1 MGMAVPVREG
11 SPILPAGRV
20 EPIRIVT
27 KELAL
32 DEQFEAW
39 RDFMAAAI
47 DIEFPAGAESGFDAE
62 QDVWNLGSMAL
73 ARARMPGGGERVWH
87 HLDRHPLD
95 HWCLV
100 LVIPE
105 REHAAE
111 PELFLR
117 SLARPFEGHGNGA
130 DTVISLYV
138 PRDLFRSGAATL
150 DRLDNRIPPGPLAA
164 LLADYMLSLSRRL
177 PELPSEAFPAVIEA
191 TREMIGACLLPGA
204 DRLEAASD
212 ILAASTVDRARRIV
226 NQHLGASGF
235 GPVQLG
241 RMLGVSRSRLY
252 RLFEPLGG
260 VTAYIR
266 RQRLLA
272 AHRALL
278 DPLETSAIVAISER
292 VGFPDASAFSRAFR
306 AEFGYSPS
314 HARAALARR
323 TAAPSVRRPGGGASG
338 LSLGDIL
345 NRLSA

>member
-1 MGMAVPVREG
+1 MAVPLGEV
-11 SPILPAGRV
+11 SSTLPSGKV

-32 DEQFEAW
+32 AEQFEAW
-39 RDFMAAAI
+39 RDFMSAAI
-47 DIEFPAGAESGFDAE
+47 DIELPTDTDDGFDAE
-62 QDVWNLGSMAL
+62 QEVWNLGSMAL
-73 ARARMPGGGERVWH
+73 ARARMPGGERVWH

-100 LVIPE
+100 LVIPD
-105 REHAAE
+105 RARSAE

-117 SLARPFEGHGNGA
+117 SLARPFEGYGNGA
-130 DTVISLYV
+130 ETVVSLYV

-150 DRLDNRIPPGPLAA
+150 DRLDNMIPSGPLSA
-164 LLADYMLSLSRRL
+164 LLADYVLSLSRRL
-177 PELPSEAFPAVIEA
+177 PELPPEAFPAVIEA
-191 TREMIGACLLPGA
+191 TREMIGACLLPSA
-204 DRLEAASD
+204 DRLEAAND
-212 ILAASTVDRARRIV
+212 VLAASLVDRARRIV
-226 NQHLGASGF
+226 NQHLGAFAF

-278 DPLETSAIVAISER
+278 DPLETSAIVAIAER

-314 HARAALARR
+314 QARAALARR
-323 TAAPSVRRPGGGASG
+323 TAAPSMRRPGMGPGGS
-338 LSLGDIL
+338 SLGDIL
-345 NRLSA
+345 NRIGA

>member
-1 MGMAVPVREG
+1 MGMAVPIREG
-11 SPILPAGRV
+11 SQILTPGRV

-32 DEQFEAW
+32 AEQFEAW

-47 DIEFPAGAESGFDAE
+47 DIKLPSGAESGFDAE
-62 QDVWNLGSMAL
+62 QEVWNLGSMAL
-73 ARARMPGGGERVWH
+73 ARARVPGGGERIWH
-87 HLDRHPLD
+87 HLDRHPFD

-105 REHAAE
+105 GERSAE

-117 SLARPFEGHGNGA
+117 SLARPFEGHGSGA

-138 PRDLFRSGAATL
+138 PRDLFRSGAAAL
-150 DRLDNRIPPGPLAA
+150 DRLGNRVPPGPLAA
-164 LLADYMLSLSRRL
+164 LLADYMHSLSRRL
-177 PELPSEAFPAVIEA
+177 PDLPQAAFPAVIEA

-212 ILAASTVDRARRIV
+212 VLAASMVDRARRIV
-226 NQHLGASGF
+226 NQHLGAVGF
-235 GPVQLG
+235 GPAQLG

-278 DPLETSAIVAISER
+278 DPLETSAVVAISER

-314 HARAALARR
+314 HARAALSRP
-323 TAAPSVRRPGGGASG
+323 TAAPSVRRPGNGVGG

-345 NRLSA
+345 NRLGA